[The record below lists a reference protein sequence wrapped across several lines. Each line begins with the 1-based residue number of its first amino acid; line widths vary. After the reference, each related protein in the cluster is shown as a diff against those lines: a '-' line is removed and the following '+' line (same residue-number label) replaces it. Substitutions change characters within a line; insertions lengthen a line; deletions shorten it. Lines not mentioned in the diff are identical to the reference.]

1 MVTRF
6 KHWFYLKNC
15 LFGSAKLTKNA
26 DADKYKYSS
35 NSRLYFSLPD
45 NTIQRNVIIFRANMD
60 SSVHIDNKEKDIL
73 IFGEVP
79 TQRLEAK
86 YSVNFTELNRKFC
99 LGLHYNGSNSFLF
112 ANATKI

>member
-1 MVTRF
+1 MQINTNIVAIHVYIF
-6 KHWFYLKNC
+6 HC
-15 LFGSAKLTKNA
+15 LTIP
-26 DADKYKYSS
+26 YKEM
-35 NSRLYFSLPD
+35 LLFSELIW
-45 NTIQRNVIIFRANMD
+45 TQ
-60 SSVHIDNKEKDIL
+60 SVHIDNKEKDIL